1 MKVTPS
7 LALATCSIGFLSFAS
22 AVHAQSGW
30 QIQGYTTLTTSPIA
44 AIGTGSNGV
53 TPALTTVTSTATAS
67 STGSQR
73 QTADYTSRYQFSELV
88 TYEWVGKGPSV
99 PFHVSVTPTATASAS
114 TTPFTFAS
122 SSSSAST
129 QPPSVTASASAS
141 GGTVSGNNNPG
152 SYSLLIDP
160 GGVTT
165 ASLTLNLD
173 AFANGNVYVSGHLF
187 SCASSAIVSLG
198 APTVP

>member
-1 MKVTPS
+1 MKTTPT
-7 LALATCSIGFLSFAS
+7 LALAICSIGFFS
-22 AVHAQSGW
+22 ALPAAHAQTGW
-30 QIQGYTTLTTSPIA
+30 RLQGATSIPSSVHV
-44 AIGTGSNGV
+44 IGTGSMPTSV
-53 TPALTTVTSTATAS
+53 TLTTVTS
-67 STGSQR
+67 
-73 QTADYTSRYQFSELV
+73 
-88 TYEWVGKGPSV
+88 
-99 PFHVSVTPTATASAS
+99 TASAS

-152 SYSLLIDP
+152 ISSLSLNP
-160 GGVTT
+160 GGVLI

-173 AFANGNVYVSGHLF
+173 AFANGNVYVSPHLF
-187 SCASSAIVSLG
+187 SCASSTIVSLG

>member
-1 MKVTPS
+1 MKVTPA

-99 PFHVSVTPTATASAS
+99 PFHVNVTPTATASANS
-114 TTPFTFAS
+114 APYTLCSSNS
-122 SSSSAST
+122 SSST
-129 QPPSVTASASAS
+129 QPGNVTATANAS